1 MIRSPNLIV
10 LAGPNGSGK
19 STFFDRHLAKWKL
32 VFVNPDIIAKQIAPE
47 DPSGAAFRATRIAE
61 EQRRGFLESGQ
72 SFITEGIRPDLKL
85 LIEAKD
91 RGYFTR
97 VVFVCL
103 NSPEINVS
111 RVVHRVSEGGHSVPL
126 GAVVARYPRA
136 LNSLPE
142 AAQIADQLLLVDN
155 SERLRPHRFIARF
168 DKGSY
173 LRYADILP
181 FCRTD
186 FGEMR
191 PRILAGIPLAFGVF
205 Q

>member
-19 STFFDRHLAKWKL
+19 STFFDRRLAKWKL

-47 DPSGAAFRATRIAE
+47 DPSGAAFRAARIAE
-61 EQRRGFLESGQ
+61 EQRRALLESGQ
-72 SFITEGIRPDLKL
+72 SFITEGIRPDLNL

-111 RVVHRVSEGGHSVPL
+111 RVVHRVSEGGHSVPF

-142 AAQIADQLLLVDN
+142 AAKIADQLLLVDN
-155 SERLRPHRFIARF
+155 SERLRPHRLIARF
-168 DKGSY
+168 EKGKLVS
-173 LRYADILP
+173 LR
-181 FCRTD
+181 TS
-186 FGEMR
+186 
-191 PRILAGIPLAFGVF
+191 IPPWASGVF
-205 Q
+205 GKEFEQFRIERHQQSS